1 MTLLHEEIEK
11 EVIKRIR
18 PTEEEKELRDK
29 VFSLVREKLEKF
41 LSEKGL
47 EADIELQGS
56 ARKGTWLRGN
66 LELDVFI
73 LFEPRDKE
81 WIKEVVFPVLLEAAK
96 ELGPYEVRFA
106 EHPYVRVYV
115 LGVPVEL
122 VPAFKVED
130 GSKAITAVDRTPFHT
145 RYVLSKIKELG
156 EQIVDEIRLMK
167 AFLKGIGTYG
177 AEIKVRG
184 FSGYATELLV
194 LHYGGFG
201 EALRAISKWRP
212 PVVVNANKD
221 AIKRFPNAEVI
232 MLDPVDPRRNV
243 TAAVSAESLSLTIL
257 AANRYISK
265 PKLEFFFPP
274 QEGEVGANLPV
285 YLIEFP
291 IAKEPPETVW
301 GELKR
306 IGNSIVKNLKNMD
319 FRVTRWHAWTDEKS
333 FAAIVIE
340 LLEDTL
346 PEYEVIKGPPVWL
359 KNANDFL
366 DAHIE
371 GPVWVEGY
379 RLYALRKRR
388 FRKVD
393 EAIVSIIKNLKA
405 KSLKLENFNLSKV
418 EKGKGWLGEFL
429 KGRKAWM

>member
-1 MTLLHEEIEK
+1 MSLLHEDIEK
-11 EVIKRIR
+11 EVIERIR
-18 PTEEEKELRDK
+18 PTEEEKELRDRI
-29 VFSLVREKLEKF
+29 FSMVKEKLERV
-41 LSEKGL
+41 LNERGL
-47 EADIELQGS
+47 KADIELQGS
-56 ARKGTWLRGN
+56 ARKGTWLKGN

-73 LFEPRDKE
+73 MFEPKNKE
-81 WIKEVVFPVLLEAAK
+81 WIREVVFPILLEAAK
-96 ELGPYEVRFA
+96 GLGPYEVRFA

-115 LGVPVEL
+115 LGIPVEL

-145 RYVLSKIKELG
+145 RYVLSKVKELG

-194 LHYGGFG
+194 LHYGGFA

-212 PVVVNANKD
+212 PVVVNAKKD
-221 AIKRFPNAEVI
+221 VIKKFPNAEVI
-232 MLDPVDPRRNV
+232 MLDPVDPKRNV

-274 QEGEVGANLPV
+274 KGGEASARLPV
-285 YLIEFP
+285 YLVKFP
-291 IAKEPPETVW
+291 IAEEPPETVW

-306 IGNSIVKNLKNMD
+306 VGNSIVKNLKKMG
-319 FRVTRWHAWTDEKS
+319 FVVTRWHVWTDEKS
-333 FAAIVIE
+333 SAAIAIE

-346 PEYEVIKGPPVWL
+346 PEYEIIKGPPVWL
-359 KNANDFL
+359 ENVNDFL
-366 DAHIE
+366 DKYAE
-371 GPVWVEGY
+371 GPVWVEGH
-379 RLYALRKRR
+379 RLYALRKRK
-388 FRKVD
+388 FKKAE
-393 EAIVSIIKNLKA
+393 EALTSVLKNLKA
-405 KSLKLENFNLSKV
+405 KSLKLESFELSKV

-429 KGRKAWM
+429 RGRRAWM